1 MVRLAAAERRARLA
15 EAALAVA
22 ARDGLAAASTRAI
35 VAEAGMPLASFHYAV
50 PSRDELL
57 RDVVGLVVAQEDA
70 AAGALLGDA
79 ADVRAALRDALGG
92 YLAFVRRHPGRE
104 QAMFELTQHALR
116 TPGLADLPT
125 AQYARYR
132 AVAAGLL
139 EAGAARLGIRWT
151 APIPDLARLLVALT
165 DGATLAWLADRDDA
179 AAERVLDLAA
189 DALVAFAAPV
199 EPVETSRRDPRVST
213 GSTSASASNDGDG
226 STNGGGT

>member
-1 MVRLAAAERRARLA
+1 MVRIAATDRRALLA

-57 RDVVGLVVAQEDA
+57 RDVVELVVDQEGA

-79 ADVRAALRDALGG
+79 ADVRGALRGALEG
-92 YLAFVRRHPGRE
+92 YLALVRRDPGRE

-116 TPGLADLPT
+116 TPGLHDLP
-125 AQYARYR
+125 AEQYARYH
-132 AVAAGLL
+132 AVAAALL
-139 EAGAARLGIRWT
+139 EEGADRLGIRWSVSV
-151 APIPDLARLLVALT
+151 ADLARLVVGIT
-165 DGATLAWLADRDDA
+165 DGVTLAWLADRDDA

-189 DALVAFAAPV
+189 DALAAF
-199 EPVETSRRDPRVST
+199 SDPT
-213 GSTSASASNDGDG
+213 GSNPTG
-226 STNGGGT
+226 SKETR

>member
-1 MVRLAAAERRARLA
+1 MARIAAADRRARLA

-22 ARDGLAAASTRAI
+22 ARDGLGAASTRAI

-50 PSRDELL
+50 PSRDDLL
-57 RDVVGLVVAQEDA
+57 RDVVALVVSQEGE
-70 AAGALLGDA
+70 AAGALIGEA

-92 YLAFVRRHPGRE
+92 YLALVRRDPGRE

-116 TPGLADLPT
+116 TPGLDDLP
-125 AQYARYR
+125 AEQYARYH

-139 EAGAARLGIRWT
+139 EVGGDRLGIRWT
-151 APIPDLARLLVALT
+151 APVADLARLVVAIT

-189 DALVAFAAPV
+189 DALATFAVPAA
-199 EPVETSRRDPRVST
+199 RST
-213 GSTSASASNDGDG
+213 GST
-226 STNGGGT
+226 TGGPR

>member
-1 MVRLAAAERRARLA
+1 MARIAAADRRARLA
-15 EAALAVA
+15 EAALTVA

-57 RDVVGLVVAQEDA
+57 RDVVGLVVAQEGD

-79 ADVRAALRDALGG
+79 ADVRGALRDALGG
-92 YLAFVRRHPGRE
+92 YLALVRRDPGRE

-116 TPGLADLPT
+116 TPGLHDLP
-125 AQYARYR
+125 AEQYARYH
-132 AVAAGLL
+132 AVAAALL
-139 EAGAARLGIRWT
+139 ETGAARLGIRW
-151 APIPDLARLLVALT
+151 AVPVADLARLVVGIT

-189 DALVAFAAPV
+189 DALAVFAAP
-199 EPVETSRRDPRVST
+199 DT
-213 GSTSASASNDGDG
+213 GSKETR
-226 STNGGGT
+226 

>member
-1 MVRLAAAERRARLA
+1 MARLAAVDRRARLA

-57 RDVVGLVVAQEDA
+57 RDVVGLVVAQEED

-79 ADVRAALRDALGG
+79 ADVREGLRVALGG
-92 YLAFVRRHPGRE
+92 YLALVRRDPGRE

-116 TPGLADLPT
+116 TPGLDDLP
-125 AQYARYR
+125 AEQYTSYR
-132 AVAAGLL
+132 AVAQALL

-151 APIPDLARLLVALT
+151 VPVADLARLLVVIT

-179 AAERVLDLAA
+179 ASERVLDLAA
-189 DALVAFAAPV
+189 DALAAFAAPAARS
-199 EPVETSRRDPRVST
+199 EETP
-213 GSTSASASNDGDG
+213 
-226 STNGGGT
+226 

>member
-1 MVRLAAAERRARLA
+1 MVRIAAAERRARLA

-79 ADVRAALRDALGG
+79 ADVRGALRDALGG
-92 YLAFVRRHPGRE
+92 YLAFVRRGPGLE

-116 TPGLADLPT
+116 TPGLADLP
-125 AQYARYR
+125 AEQYARYH

-139 EAGAARLGIRWT
+139 EAGAARVGVRWT
-151 APIPDLARLLVALT
+151 VPVADLARLLVGLT
-165 DGATLAWLADRDDA
+165 DGVTLAWLADRDDA
-179 AAERVLDLAA
+179 VAERVLDLAA
-189 DALVAFAAPV
+189 DALATFAAPV
-199 EPVETSRRDPRVST
+199 EPVETSPRVPRIST
-213 GSTSASASNDGDG
+213 DSISSS
-226 STNGGGT
+226 SSIGGGSA